1 MSKFNLQTHLKQ
13 VHKDRRTATTKKVDE
28 AIQRLVRANENIN
41 FNSVASEAGV
51 AKATLYN
58 NLVLRKRIETLRQQQ
73 VTVPTKKQIQRKM
86 NDNNKD
92 ALIDSLKRKI
102 KRIEQENKD
111 LKGQL
116 KVAYAEIYRKI

>member
-13 VHKDRRTATTKKVDE
+13 VHKERRAATTKKVDE

-58 NLVLRKRIETLRQQQ
+58 NLVLRERIDSLRQQQ

-92 ALIDSLKRKI
+92 ALIDSLIRKI

-111 LKGQL
+111 LRVQL
-116 KVAYAEIYRKI
+116 KVAYADIYKKI

>member
-13 VHKDRRTATTKKVDE
+13 VHKERRKATAKKVDE

-58 NLVLRKRIETLRQQQ
+58 NLVLRERIETLRQQQ

-116 KVAYAEIYRKI
+116 KVAYAEIYKKI

>member
-1 MSKFNLQTHLKQ
+1 MPKFNLQTHLKQ
-13 VHKDRRTATTKKVDE
+13 VHKERRTATTKKVDE

-58 NLVLRKRIETLRQQQ
+58 NLVLRERIDSLRQQQ
-73 VTVPTKKQIQRKM
+73 VNVPTKKQIQRKM

-102 KRIEQENKD
+102 KRLEQENKD
-111 LKGQL
+111 LRVQL
-116 KVAYAEIYRKI
+116 KVAYADIYKKI

>member
-1 MSKFNLQTHLKQ
+1 MQRFNGF
-13 VHKDRRTATTKKVDE
+13 
-28 AIQRLVRANENIN
+28 RANENIN

-58 NLVLRKRIETLRQQQ
+58 NLVFRERIESLRQQQ

-102 KRIEQENKD
+102 KRLEQENKD
-111 LKGQL
+111 LRGQL
-116 KVAYAEIYRKI
+116 KVAYADIYKKI